1 MEPRQPAAGG
11 LPGDPADRF
20 CSLKCIAKRL
30 ELRAVADFGPGF
42 VPVSAARVAPP
53 SLYTILGYL
62 KMNAKIWGAFA
73 VALVLTACG
82 GKKEEAAPA
91 PEAAA
96 PAAVE
101 EAATDAA
108 AAVEGAATDAA
119 EAVEGAATDAAAAVE
134 GAATEAA
141 EAVEEAA
148 PQP

>member
-1 MEPRQPAAGG
+1 
-11 LPGDPADRF
+11 
-20 CSLKCIAKRL
+20 LKCIAKQL
-30 ELRAVADFGPGF
+30 ELRAAADLEHVF
-42 VPVSAARVAPP
+42 VHGYASRVAPP
-53 SLYTILGYL
+53 SLFISWGI

-73 VALVLTACG
+73 VALVLSACG

-101 EAATDAA
+101 QAATEAAT
-108 AAVEGAATDAA
+108 AVEGAATDAA
-119 EAVEGAATDAAAAVE
+119 TAVEGAATDAAAAVE

-141 EAVEEAA
+141 EAVEGAAGEAA